1 MAQKKE
7 GKKKKKDEAT
17 IHDGPVVSS
26 DLWTALHILRY
37 LRMLYAEY
45 RKSDTY
51 SKMRSGQS
59 HAFVYN
65 TRSLS
70 EEKYCLSR

>member
-1 MAQKKE
+1 MAPLSHP
-7 GKKKKKDEAT
+7 
-17 IHDGPVVSS
+17 ICGPPCISNTVGYPYGNY
-26 DLWTALHILRY
+26 LRY

-70 EEKYCLSR
+70 EKKYCLSR